1 MVLARGGRFA
11 IFSGFAGAAAHHEDQ
26 SSHQA
31 ADDGDEGRDDKVF
44 HATNYRFLSD
54 SRGRSDMSAQ
64 STRFWIVTLAT
75 VATMAVTAALGF
87 WQLDRAGQ
95 KRALQ
100 EQLDQ
105 NQAVLDENL
114 LIELVNRLRPQH
126 PKDAEQVTQQI
137 KSLIKILLLTPNSA
151 NLLQNFLLKL
161 ISQYKQI
168 SLYADSGILS
178 LDGFWNQFSQR
189 IGAHFLPLVED
200 GDQLKTLVGKV
211 FHQETDSEWLDLID
225 NQDWITLFNLLNESQ
240 SHTVENQISKTELV
254 KAITVLSY
262 RISGIGLYPE
272 FINAQPD
279 LTEYES
285 PFLVQNR
292 EIVEFIEKYKKQ
304 IDDPNTVIVL
314 PPPDASQAFVML
326 DQCREVVLKIRR
338 ATKRIGVSV
347 SLTYLLSL
355 LEQAI
360 DRIELL
366 LSLLVSKN
374 DIRYLA
380 LGELLS
386 DFTKAHYD
394 EKSVRHLLSSTS
406 ELIALQ
412 VTENASKTGE
422 HYVSTDKAGFW
433 GMYKAAAGA
442 GAIIATMATLKILT
456 ARLVLAPFTHAFLYS
471 MNYALGFMLIHVVH
485 FTVATKQ
492 PAMTAA
498 ALAATVQHQ
507 KGSKTAQIAELASL
521 IINIIRTQFIAIL
534 GNISIAIPVAA
545 LITFL
550 WQYNLHEPLLSSTKA
565 AKTLHDLNPFTSLAV
580 PHAAIA
586 GVCLFFS
593 GLLAG
598 YFDNLAIYRK
608 VGPRLK
614 QHQRLKR
621 WMGQQRLDK
630 FANYIQTNLGALAGN
645 FLFGI
650 MLGSMG
656 TIGFIL
662 GLPLDI
668 RHIAF
673 ASANFIQ
680 GLMTIGSPDIG
691 LITVSFL
698 GVMLIGLTNL
708 FVSFTLTIIV
718 ALRARRVRFAQWK
731 PLAKLVMTHFLT
743 RPSDFFWPP
752 NQPVQLEERNK
763 TEQKVRH

>member
-1 MVLARGGRFA
+1 MHFNLT
-11 IFSGFAGAAAHHEDQ
+11 DL
-26 SSHQA
+26 
-31 ADDGDEGRDDKVF
+31 
-44 HATNYRFLSD
+44 FLK
-54 SRGRSDMSAQ
+54 M
-64 STRFWIVTLAT
+64 
-75 VATMAVTAALGF
+75 
-87 WQLDRAGQ
+87 
-95 KRALQ
+95 Q

-105 NQAVLDENL
+105 PKAVLDENL
-114 LIELVNRLRPQH
+114 MIELVNRLRPRN
-126 PKDAEQVTQQI
+126 PNDAEEVKQRI
-137 KSLIKILLLTPNSA
+137 RSLIKTLLLTPTSA
-151 NLLQNFLLKL
+151 ILLQNFLLKL

-178 LDGFWNQFSQR
+178 LDGFWNQLSQR
-189 IGAHFLPLVED
+189 LGAHFLPLVED
-200 GDQLKTLVGKV
+200 GQQLKTLVGKV
-211 FHQETDSEWLDLID
+211 FHQETDSDWLILIEK
-225 NQDWITLFNLLNESQ
+225 QDWISLFSLISESQ
-240 SHTVENQISKTELV
+240 SNTKEKQISKNELI

-279 LTEYES
+279 IIEYES

-292 EIVEFIEKYKKQ
+292 EIVEFIEKYKKI
-304 IDDPNTVIVL
+304 IDDQDAVVVL
-314 PPPDASQAFVML
+314 SPPDASQAFVML
-326 DQCREVVLKIRR
+326 DQCRDVVLKIRR
-338 ATKRIGVSV
+338 ATKRIGVSI

-355 LEQAI
+355 LEQAL

-366 LSLLVSKN
+366 ISLLASKN
-374 DIRYLA
+374 EIRYTS
-380 LGELLS
+380 LGELITDL
-386 DFTKAHYD
+386 TQAHYD
-394 EKSVRHLLSSTS
+394 EKSVRYLLSSTS

-422 HYVSTDKAGFW
+422 HYVSTDKSGFW

-442 GAIIATMATLKILT
+442 GAIIALMATLKILT
-456 ARLVLAPFTHAFLYS
+456 ARFVLAPFMQAFLYS
-471 MNYALGFMLIHVVH
+471 MNYGLGFMLIHVLH

-498 ALAATVQHQ
+498 ALAATVQQQ
-507 KGSKTAQIAELASL
+507 KGSKNAQIAELAAL
-521 IINIIRTQFIAIL
+521 IINIIRTQFVAIL

-550 WQYNLHEPLLSSTKA
+550 WQYNLHEPLLSTTKA
-565 AKTLHDLNPFTSLAV
+565 AKTLHSLNPFTSLAI

-586 GVCLFFS
+586 GVCLFLS
-593 GLLAG
+593 GLIAG
-598 YFDNLAIYRK
+598 YFDNLAVYRK

-614 QHQRLKR
+614 QHRRLKH
-621 WMGQQRLDK
+621 WMGEQRLDK
-630 FANYIQTNLGALAGN
+630 FANYIETNLGALAGN

-650 MLGSMG
+650 MLGSIG

-680 GLMTIGSPDIG
+680 GLMTISGSPDIG
-691 LITVSFL
+691 LILVSFL

-731 PLAKLVMTHFLT
+731 PLAKLVLTHFLT

-752 NQPVQLEERNK
+752 KQPIEVDDENSA
-763 TEQKVRH
+763 EQKVRH

>member
-1 MVLARGGRFA
+1 MHL
-11 IFSGFAGAAAHHEDQ
+11 
-26 SSHQA
+26 
-31 ADDGDEGRDDKVF
+31 
-44 HATNYRFLSD
+44 TLSD
-54 SRGRSDMSAQ
+54 LFSNM
-64 STRFWIVTLAT
+64 
-75 VATMAVTAALGF
+75 
-87 WQLDRAGQ
+87 
-95 KRALQ
+95 Q

-105 NQAVLDENL
+105 PQAVLDENL
-114 LIELVNRLRPQH
+114 LIELVNRIRPKN
-126 PKDAEQVTQQI
+126 PNDADEVKQRI
-137 KSLIKILLLTPNSA
+137 HALIKILLLTPTSA
-151 NLLQNFLLKL
+151 ILLQNFLLKL
-161 ISQYKQI
+161 ISQYKQL

-178 LDGFWNQFSQR
+178 LDGFWNQLSQR
-189 IGAHFLPLVED
+189 LGAHFLPLVED
-200 GDQLKTLVGKV
+200 GQQLKTLIGKV
-211 FHQETDSEWLDLID
+211 FHQENDSEWLDLIE
-225 NQDWITLFNLLNESQ
+225 NQDWITLFNLLGESQ
-240 SHTVENQISKTELV
+240 SNTREKQVSKNELI

-272 FINAQPD
+272 FINAQPEI
-279 LTEYES
+279 TEYES

-304 IDDPNTVIVL
+304 IDDQDAVVVL

-338 ATKRIGVSV
+338 ATKRIGVSI

-366 LSLLVSKN
+366 LTILASKN
-374 DIRYLA
+374 DARYTA
-380 LGELLS
+380 LGELITDL
-386 DFTKAHYD
+386 TKAHYN
-394 EKSVRHLLSSTS
+394 EKSVRHLLTSTS

-422 HYVSTDKAGFW
+422 HYVSTDKAGFF

-456 ARLVLAPFTHAFLYS
+456 ARLVLAPFGHAFLYS
-471 MNYALGFMLIHVVH
+471 MNYALGFMLIHVLH

-498 ALAATVQHQ
+498 ALASTVQQQ
-507 KGSKTAQIAELASL
+507 KGSKTAQIAELAAL

-534 GNISIAIPVAA
+534 GNISIAIPTAA

-550 WQYNLHEPLLSSTKA
+550 WQYNLGEPLLNHAKSA
-565 AKTLHDLNPFTSLAV
+565 ALLHSLNPFTSLAV

-593 GLLAG
+593 GLIAG
-598 YFDNLAIYRK
+598 YFDNLAVYRK

-614 QHQRLKR
+614 QHRRLKR

-630 FANYIQTNLGALAGN
+630 FAAYIETNLGALAGN

-680 GLMTIGSPDIG
+680 GLMTIGGPDIG
-691 LITVSFL
+691 LILVSFL

-731 PLAKLVMTHFLT
+731 PLAKLVTTHFLT

-752 NQPVQLEERNK
+752 KQPVEVEEQSKNASS
-763 TEQKVRH
+763 HH

>member
-1 MVLARGGRFA
+1 MHL
-11 IFSGFAGAAAHHEDQ
+11 
-26 SSHQA
+26 
-31 ADDGDEGRDDKVF
+31 
-44 HATNYRFLSD
+44 TLSD
-54 SRGRSDMSAQ
+54 LFSNM
-64 STRFWIVTLAT
+64 
-75 VATMAVTAALGF
+75 
-87 WQLDRAGQ
+87 
-95 KRALQ
+95 Q

-105 NQAVLDENL
+105 PQAVLDENL
-114 LIELVNRLRPQH
+114 LIELVNRIRPKN
-126 PKDAEQVTQQI
+126 PNDADEVKQRI
-137 KSLIKILLLTPNSA
+137 HALIKILLLTPTSA
-151 NLLQNFLLKL
+151 ILLQNFLLKL
-161 ISQYKQI
+161 ISQYKQL

-178 LDGFWNQFSQR
+178 LDGFWNQLSQR
-189 IGAHFLPLVED
+189 LGAHFLPLVED
-200 GDQLKTLVGKV
+200 DQQLKTLIGKV
-211 FHQETDSEWLDLID
+211 FHQENDSEWLDLIE
-225 NQDWITLFNLLNESQ
+225 NQDWITLFNLLGESQ
-240 SHTVENQISKTELV
+240 SNTREKQVSKNELI

-272 FINAQPD
+272 FINAQPEI
-279 LTEYES
+279 TEYES

-304 IDDPNTVIVL
+304 IDDQDAVVVL

-338 ATKRIGVSV
+338 ATKRIGVSI

-366 LSLLVSKN
+366 LTLLASKN
-374 DIRYLA
+374 DARYTA
-380 LGELLS
+380 LGELITDL
-386 DFTKAHYD
+386 TKAHYN
-394 EKSVRHLLSSTS
+394 EKSVRHLLTSTS

-422 HYVSTDKAGFW
+422 HYVSTDKAGFF

-456 ARLVLAPFTHAFLYS
+456 ARLVLAPFGHAFLYS
-471 MNYALGFMLIHVVH
+471 MNYALGFMLIHVLH

-498 ALAATVQHQ
+498 ALASTVQQQ
-507 KGSKTAQIAELASL
+507 KGSKTAQIAELAAL

-534 GNISIAIPVAA
+534 GNISIAIPTAA

-550 WQYNLHEPLLSSTKA
+550 WQYNLGEPLLNHAKSA
-565 AKTLHDLNPFTSLAV
+565 ALLHSLNPFTSLAV

-593 GLLAG
+593 GLIAG
-598 YFDNLAIYRK
+598 YFDNLAVYRK

-614 QHQRLKR
+614 QHRRLKR

-630 FANYIQTNLGALAGN
+630 FAAYIETNLGALAGN

-680 GLMTIGSPDIG
+680 GLMTIGGPDIG
-691 LITVSFL
+691 LILVSFL

-731 PLAKLVMTHFLT
+731 PLAKLVTTHFLT

-752 NQPVQLEERNK
+752 KQPVEVEEQSKNASS
-763 TEQKVRH
+763 HH